1 MASVIS
7 PIAKHLLMLALLLF
21 DISPGNAQADG
32 SIPISRGCTAEGVV
46 AAFWPGAFYHREM
59 IEVQEQEAKG
69 LSGHTSKYTRNHPFL
84 STVRVNELLTGE
96 GSEKETRHIEMTLD
110 QGMTYTPGDSVGIL
124 PENRAE
130 AIADVLAA
138 LQFKGDERVL
148 DHYKIEISLDE
159 ALRTRLGIGK
169 LARGSVKLYAK
180 LAPGL
185 EGLRD
190 LVGPENKAR
199 AEEYCWGREFV
210 DLLTDFPGVVTE
222 PQQLFHVLQRLVPRL
237 YSIASSQK
245 MHKDNAQTTVRVV
258 RYESHGRSR
267 QGVASGQLGER
278 AEVGAR
284 LPIFLHD
291 NGNFRLPEDTSAPV
305 IMIGP
310 GTGVA
315 PFRAFLE
322 ERQATGQKGNNWL
335 FFGEQRE
342 KLDYLYREQFQAMH
356 KDGLL
361 TRLNTAFSRDQ
372 QKKIYVQDRM
382 REHSKELFK
391 WLERGA
397 YFYVCGDATRM
408 AKDVELA
415 LLDAIAKGS
424 HGTLDHAA
432 EYLAAMKKQKRYQR
446 DVY

>member
-1 MASVIS
+1 M
-7 PIAKHLLMLALLLF
+7 
-21 DISPGNAQADG
+21 
-32 SIPISRGCTAEGVV
+32 T
-46 AAFWPGAFYHREM
+46 
-59 IEVQEQEAKG
+59 EVLEQEAKG
-69 LSGHTSKYTRNHPFL
+69 LVGQSSKYTRNHPFL

-96 GSEKETRHIEMTLD
+96 GSEKETLHAELTLD
-110 QGMTYTPGDSVGIL
+110 EGMTYTPGDAVGIA
-124 PENRAE
+124 PENRFE
-130 AIADVLAA
+130 AVADVLKA
-138 LQFKGDERVL
+138 LRFRGDERVL
-148 DHYKIEISLDE
+148 DHYKVEISLEE

-169 LARGSVKLYAK
+169 LTRGSVGQYGK
-180 LAPGL
+180 LAAGEL
-185 EGLRD
+185 TAGVEGLKA

-210 DLLTDFPGVVTE
+210 DLVTDFPEVVKE
-222 PQQLFHVLQRLVPRL
+222 PQQLFNVLQRLVPRL
-237 YSIASSQK
+237 YSISSSQK
-245 MHKDNAQTTVRVV
+245 MHKDSVQVVVRVI

-267 QGVASGQLGER
+267 QGVASSQLGYR
-278 AEVGAR
+278 APVGTT
-284 LPIFLHD
+284 LPIFLHS

-305 IMIGP
+305 IMVGP

-315 PFRAFLE
+315 PFRAFIE
-322 ERQATGQKGNNWL
+322 ERQATGQSGNNWL

-342 KLDYLYREQFQAMH
+342 KLDYLYGDQLKAMH
-356 KDGLL
+356 RDGVL

-372 QKKIYVQDRM
+372 AKKVYVQDRM
-382 REHSKELFK
+382 QEHAAEIFE

-424 HGTLDHAA
+424 NGTLEQAA
-432 EYLAAMKKQKRYQR
+432 EYLSAMKKQKRYQR